1 MSTLTTEK
9 PTTRKRRTNAQK
21 DECIDYAQ
29 SLLEINIPPYVVAQ
43 RLQRKYQ
50 LTRSSAWRDVRF
62 ANDKRGSEGITQQP
76 DVLELRDSLVNLIYQ
91 SAVEAADESDFS
103 SLTKLSKEVR
113 ELAKLGG
120 FEHRASIS
128 DDPAVTACRDLI
140 GRD

>member
-21 DECIDYAQ
+21 DECIDYVH

-50 LTRSSAWRDVRF
+50 LTRSTAWRDVQT
-62 ANDKRGSEGITQQP
+62 ANDKRGSEGIRQQP

-91 SAVEAADESDFS
+91 SAVEAADDSDFS

-120 FEHRASIS
+120 FEHRASIR
-128 DDPAVTACRDLI
+128 DDPALTACRDI
-140 GRD
+140 MGRD